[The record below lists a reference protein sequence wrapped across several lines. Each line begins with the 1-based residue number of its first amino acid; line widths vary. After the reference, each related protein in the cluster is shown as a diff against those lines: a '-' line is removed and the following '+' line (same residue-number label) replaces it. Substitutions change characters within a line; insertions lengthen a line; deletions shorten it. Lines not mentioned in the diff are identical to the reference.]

1 MIGAVSRAISPKW
14 VLANTAGG
22 KSDADPVAAN
32 SAAVFEEF
40 ILRPLD
46 ASWSDVGDAAGLVA
60 RRLAAPGSPYVV
72 LDSYPA
78 GGTAT
83 DSRTQLAALSYYY
96 LLGDPNRTF
105 LMFNGGYSPSSSWV
119 YHWSPAAAV
128 NVGKPTGAMRLFASG
143 SDPQNAALAYKVFA
157 RDYEN
162 ALVLYKPL
170 SYATGKGKG
179 TLDDATG
186 TVHQLGGNYRVV
198 NGDGSLGPVVTSVTL
213 RNGEGVVLVKA

>member
-1 MIGAVSRAISPKW
+1 PTGTYSSDSGALMGAVWRAIAPKW

-22 KSDADPVAAN
+22 QSSADAVAAN
-32 SAAVFEEF
+32 SAGVFEEF

-46 ASWSDVGDAAGLVA
+46 ANWSEVGDAAGLVA
-60 RRLAAPGSPYVV
+60 SRLAAPGSPYVV

-96 LLGDPNRTF
+96 LLADPNRTF

-128 NVGKPTGAMRLFASG
+128 NVGKPAGAMRLFASG
-143 SDPQNAALAYKVFA
+143 ADPQNPALAYKVLA

-170 SYATGKGKG
+170 SYATG
-179 TLDDATG
+179 
-186 TVHQLGGNYRVV
+186 
-198 NGDGSLGPVVTSVTL
+198 
-213 RNGEGVVLVKA
+213 